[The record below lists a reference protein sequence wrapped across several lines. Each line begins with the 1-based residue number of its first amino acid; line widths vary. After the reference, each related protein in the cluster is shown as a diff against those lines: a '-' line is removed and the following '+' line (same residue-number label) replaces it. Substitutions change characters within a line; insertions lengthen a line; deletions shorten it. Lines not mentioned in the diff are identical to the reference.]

1 MSWRALTRHMLPCG
15 IVLLVVAVASGQ
27 PCRGAP
33 TEPAIGAQPVP
44 EDRYP
49 VRHIEFAGGVVGF
62 PDLVYAVIPG
72 FRPLHLDLYRPGG
85 EQGNTMHPF
94 VVYVH
99 GGGWQSGHTRQSGAF
114 SSWPDVLAS
123 LAARGYVV
131 ASVEYR
137 LSAEAR
143 FPAAEQDV
151 KAAIRWLR
159 THASSYGIDKS
170 RSLIWG
176 ASAGGQLAALAATSC
191 GVAKLEPAGAES
203 AGANPPSP
211 SVPAGAAP
219 RVASAGTSAAVA
231 ESDCVQAAATW
242 YGIFDF
248 STLAAQRDPNS
259 TVIPGRAD
267 SADTR
272 YLGCRISSCAPGVV
286 SAASPVSYID
296 HDDPPMLLVHG
307 SVDKTVPVK
316 QSQEMY
322 DKLRAAGVAA
332 KLLLIPGVDHSFIGK
347 TPADT
352 EKASRAAL
360 TAVFEFID
368 TTIGSKPSRV
378 GDAGR

>member
-1 MSWRALTRHMLPCG
+1 
-15 IVLLVVAVASGQ
+15 LLAVAVACCQ
-27 PCRGAP
+27 PCAGAP
-33 TEPAIGAQPVP
+33 TEPAIAAQPVP

-49 VRHIEFAGGVVGF
+49 ERRVEFASGVVGI

-72 FRPLHLDLYRPGG
+72 YRPLHLDLYRPGDK
-85 EQGNTMHPF
+85 QVSTVHPF

-191 GVAKLEPAGAES
+191 GVAKLEPAVAES
-203 AGANPPSP
+203 VGANPPSP
-211 SVPAGAAP
+211 SVPAGAAV
-219 RVASAGTSAAVA
+219 RAAAAGTPAAVA
-231 ESDCVQAAATW
+231 ESDCVQAAVTW

-259 TVIPGRAD
+259 PVILGRSG
-267 SADTR
+267 SADTP
-272 YLGCRISSCAPGVV
+272 YLGCTISSCAPEVV
-286 SAASPVSYID
+286 SAASPVTYID

-307 SVDKTVPVK
+307 SADKTVPVK

-352 EKASRAAL
+352 QRASRAAL

-368 TTIGSKPSRV
+368 ATIGSKPPRVDDASR
-378 GDAGR
+378 

>member
-1 MSWRALTRHMLPCG
+1 MAWRALTRHKLPHG
-15 IVLLVVAVASGQ
+15 IALLAAAVACC
-27 PCRGAP
+27 PAP
-33 TEPAIGAQPVP
+33 VRATTEAAVSAQPVP

-49 VRHIEFAGGVVGF
+49 ERHIEFPGGVVGF

-72 FRPLHLDLYRPGG
+72 FRPLHLDLYRPAAGPG
-85 EQGNTMHPF
+85 TTTTHPF

-159 THASSYGIDKS
+159 THASTYGIDKS
-170 RSLIWG
+170 RGLIWG

-191 GVAKLEPAGAES
+191 GVAELEPEAADPS
-203 AGANPPSP
+203 AG
-211 SVPAGAAP
+211 V
-219 RVASAGTSAAVA
+219 V
-231 ESDCVQAAATW
+231 ESDCVQAAVTW

-259 TVIPGRAD
+259 TVIPGRAN

-272 YLGCRISSCAPGVV
+272 YLGCKISSCAPGVV
-286 SAASPVSYID
+286 SAASPVTYIG

-307 SVDKTVPVK
+307 SADKTVPVK

-322 DKLRAAGVAA
+322 DKLRAAGAPVQ
-332 KLLLIPGVDHSFIGK
+332 LFLIPGVDHSFIGK

-360 TAVFEFID
+360 TKVFEFID
-368 TTIGSKPSRV
+368 ATIGSKPARV
-378 GDAGR
+378 DNARR

>member
-1 MSWRALTRHMLPCG
+1 MAGCSLTRHMLPRAIASLAAAGVCC
-15 IVLLVVAVASGQ
+15 LSAV
-27 PCRGAP
+27 GAA
-33 TEPAIGAQPVP
+33 TEPAISAQPVP

-49 VRHIEFAGGVVGF
+49 ERRIGFPGGVVGF

-72 FRPLHLDLYRPGG
+72 FRPLHLDLYRPAAGQGG
-85 EQGNTMHPF
+85 TAHPF

-114 SSWPDVLAS
+114 SSWPDVLAA

-159 THASSYGIDKS
+159 GHASTYGIDS
-170 RSLIWG
+170 SLALIWG

-191 GVAKLEPAGAES
+191 GVAQLEPAAAEI
-203 AGANPPSP
+203 
-211 SVPAGAAP
+211 
-219 RVASAGTSAAVA
+219 AGTSGGTV
-231 ESDCVQAAATW
+231 ESDCVQGAVTW
-242 YGIFDF
+242 YGVFDF
-248 STLAAQRDPNS
+248 STLAAQRDPQS
-259 TVIPGRAD
+259 AVSPGRAD
-267 SADTR
+267 SADSR
-272 YLGCRISSCAPGVV
+272 YLGCVIPSCPPGLVSS
-286 SAASPVSYID
+286 ASPVAYID
-296 HDDPPMLLVHG
+296 HEDPPMLLVHG
-307 SVDKTVPVK
+307 SADKTVSVK

-322 DKLRAAGVAA
+322 EKLRAAGVPVQ
-332 KLLLIPGVDHSFIGK
+332 LFVIPGVDHSFIGK

-360 TAVFEFID
+360 TKVFEFID
-368 TTIGSKPSRV
+368 STIGSKRL
-378 GDAGR
+378 GAR